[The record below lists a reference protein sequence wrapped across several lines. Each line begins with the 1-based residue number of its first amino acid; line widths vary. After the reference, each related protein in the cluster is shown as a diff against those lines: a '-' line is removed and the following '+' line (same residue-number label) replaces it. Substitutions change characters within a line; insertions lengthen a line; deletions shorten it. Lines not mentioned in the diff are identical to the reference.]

1 MRALKGKSKEAILVI
16 KKFCFVLIEM
26 LSWDCTGDIDA
37 MKIVDDVVKG
47 QSC

>member
-1 MRALKGKSKEAILVI
+1 
-16 KKFCFVLIEM
+16 M

-37 MKIVDDVVKG
+37 MKIVDEVVKG